1 KSQIPMDPEAI
12 AIVEQT
18 SKLAYKHF
26 ISGDY
31 ETLINLYKKFLD
43 GHSSWCDTLKECSQL
58 LIIQANLNLP
68 GLGVQHRCQAD
79 PSDGNHEQVVQL
91 IQQHLSFC
99 DVESH
104 QLGKSIMEL
113 LIELYWSLAETL
125 FILRNYSN
133 AREALEQICDP
144 EKILCLTASHK
155 LFKRLLRLHWEL
167 KNIGANGILEDSEK
181 IGRGGF
187 SV

>member
-1 KSQIPMDPEAI
+1 MDPEAI

-68 GLGVQHRCQAD
+68 GLGIMKTQESFALSSVQHRCQAD
-79 PSDGNHEQVVQL
+79 PSNGNHEQVVQL

-125 FILRNYSN
+125 FILRNYSD
-133 AREALEQICDP
+133 AR
-144 EKILCLTASHK
+144 K
-155 LFKRLLRLHWEL
+155 L
-167 KNIGANGILEDSEK
+167 
-181 IGRGGF
+181 
-187 SV
+187 

>member
-1 KSQIPMDPEAI
+1 
-12 AIVEQT
+12 
-18 SKLAYKHF
+18 
-26 ISGDY
+26 
-31 ETLINLYKKFLD
+31 
-43 GHSSWCDTLKECSQL
+43 
-58 LIIQANLNLP
+58 
-68 GLGVQHRCQAD
+68 
-79 PSDGNHEQVVQL
+79 
-91 IQQHLSFC
+91 
-99 DVESH
+99 
-104 QLGKSIMEL
+104 MEL

-125 FILRNYSN
+125 FILRNYSD

-187 SV
+187 SEIWAAYRKLVFIHHPDRNGST